1 MKNVYILISRNKKYI
16 TDDYKNNDGSIA
28 DLNARERKE
37 DKEQKY
43 IVQGDIDINKIRIY
57 FYLTERIRV
66 KKYNDLEIEWIQP
79 YQAIIYRKERGIK
92 IISSDVINRFIDGYK
107 INADEK

>member
-1 MKNVYILISRNKKYI
+1 MKNVYILISRDKRYI
-16 TDDYKNNDGSIA
+16 TDDYKNNDVSLA
-28 DLNARERKE
+28 DYNIRERKE

-43 IVQGDIDINKIRIY
+43 IVQGDIDINKARIY

-66 KKYNDLEIEWIQP
+66 KKYNDIEVKWIQP
-79 YQAIIYRKERGIK
+79 YQAIVYRKERGIK